1 MDTIIWIF
9 AFFGFLAFC
18 SHGSLEKRVKK
29 LERQLRG
36 EEGTEEA
43 EDIYSLQETLK
54 QMIGEEVKISFYEDE
69 EDSDLVAYAMTD
81 KFVKIVDVDE
91 KWVYVRAENK
101 KQAQDKLIRISSIR
115 SVEKK

>member
-1 MDTIIWIF
+1 M
-9 AFFGFLAFC
+9 
-18 SHGSLEKRVKK
+18 KK

-43 EDIYSLQETLK
+43 EDIHSLQETLK
-54 QMIGEEVKISFYEDE
+54 QMIGAEVKFSFCEDE
-69 EDSDLVAYAMTD
+69 EDTDLVAYAMTD

-91 KWVYVRAENK
+91 KWVFVHAENK
-101 KQAQDKLIRISSIR
+101 KQIQDKLIRISSIR